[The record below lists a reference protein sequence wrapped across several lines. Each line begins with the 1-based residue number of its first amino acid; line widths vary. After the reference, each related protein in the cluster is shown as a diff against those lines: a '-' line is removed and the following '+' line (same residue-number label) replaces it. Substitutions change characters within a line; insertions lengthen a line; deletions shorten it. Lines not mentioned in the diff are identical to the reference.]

1 MQSDIY
7 QMNFLKPRIKKHYCL
22 WLTFKNDEVL
32 ENAIKQFAIKYD
44 APLFKPHISISK
56 DHSLLTER
64 EFKSLN
70 EIARSFE
77 PFEIETETLLTG
89 HTYFQSHYF
98 SIKQSEK
105 LDLMASKIN
114 SILDLTYAT
123 LFPHI
128 SLIYGQPNIDPK
140 SELNPLLK
148 ESFKLTVDAIQIM
161 EIVNEI
167 SHWRPLKIIFI

>member
-7 QMNFLKPRIKKHYCL
+7 QMNFSKPKIKRHCCL
-22 WLTFKNDEVL
+22 WLTFKNDEIF
-32 ENAIKQFAIKYD
+32 EQAIKHFATKYNT
-44 APLFKPHISISK
+44 PLFKPHISISK
-56 DHSLLTER
+56 DHSFLSES

-70 EIARSFE
+70 EISRSFE
-77 PFEIETETLLTG
+77 PFEIETETLLAG

-105 LDLMASKIN
+105 LDLIASKIN
-114 SILDLTYAT
+114 SILGLTYAT

-161 EIVNEI
+161 EIVSEI
-167 SHWRPLKIIFI
+167 SHWRSLKTILI

>member
-1 MQSDIY
+1 
-7 QMNFLKPRIKKHYCL
+7 MNFSKPRIKKHCCL
-22 WLTFKNDEVL
+22 WLTFKNDEAL
-32 ENAIKQFAIKYD
+32 EHAIKHFAIKYD
-44 APLFKPHISISK
+44 THYLNPIFQYLKSMFFN
-56 DHSLLTER
+56 R
-64 EFKSLN
+64 GEFKSLDG
-70 EIARSFE
+70 IARSFE

-105 LDLMASKIN
+105 LDLIVSKIN

-128 SLIYGQPNIDPK
+128 SLIYGQLNIDPK

-167 SHWRPLKIIFI
+167 SHWRPLKTILI

>member
-1 MQSDIY
+1 
-7 QMNFLKPRIKKHYCL
+7 MNFSKPRIKKHCCL
-22 WLTFKNDEVL
+22 WLTFKDDEAL
-32 ENAIKQFAIKYD
+32 EHAIKQFAIKYD
-44 APLFKPHISISK
+44 TPLFKPHISISK
-56 DHSLLTER
+56 EHGFLTEW
-64 EFKSLN
+64 EFKSLDG
-70 EIARSFE
+70 IARSFE

-105 LDLMASKIN
+105 LDLIVSKIN
-114 SILDLTYAT
+114 SILGLTYAT

-128 SLIYGQPNIDPK
+128 SLIYGQLNIDPK

-148 ESFKLTVDAIQIM
+148 EGFKLTVDAIQIM

-167 SHWRPLKIIFI
+167 SHWRPLKTILI

>member
-1 MQSDIY
+1 
-7 QMNFLKPRIKKHYCL
+7 
-22 WLTFKNDEVL
+22 
-32 ENAIKQFAIKYD
+32 
-44 APLFKPHISISK
+44 
-56 DHSLLTER
+56 LLTER